1 MPEEY
6 DEGPEWKPPPPP
18 EENLEK
24 IGQLGFVLESIKY
37 LVRRARPLRKH
48 WLNTGVATIS
58 TGTSST
64 GTYEAVVSFTNDLGF
79 PAITG
84 VVQNRGPG
92 NLFFVVS
99 VQPDDLSANEIRLNP
114 GQTFRWGGP
123 DNPHQIYYL
132 HVRADVDNTDYQIMG
147 GSGKLE
153 LTEDIIEF
161 GTLSIR
167 SDKDVNFTGG
177 IVQNAKEDENL
188 TGLASNKI
196 MIKAV
201 RIEADQA
208 LDFVV
213 IFWSKDT
220 FDDTNLDDD
229 TFIDFVRFQLDGT
242 AGLDFIQ
249 PGGAGQFYGS
259 KTGLNIPYRDDDLTK
274 ELHVSLLNLSS
285 TAKDAGAGGEVIIE
299 VDYELRL
306 EL

>member
-1 MPEEY
+1 MPEGY
-6 DEGPEWKPPPPP
+6 DEGAEWKPPSPP
-18 EENLEK
+18 EEDLTK
-24 IGQLGFVLESIKY
+24 IGQIGYAIQALKY

-48 WLNTGVATIS
+48 WLNTGVATIA
-58 TGTSST
+58 TATSS
-64 GTYEAVVSFTNDLGF
+64 GTYEDIINFINDLGY
-79 PAITG
+79 PATTG
-84 VVQNRGPG
+84 VIQNRGPG
-92 NLFFVVS
+92 NLFFAVS
-99 VQPDDLSANEIRLNP
+99 VQPDDKSANEIRLNP

-132 HVRADVDNTDYQIMG
+132 HIRSDVDNTNYQVMG

-153 LTEDIIEF
+153 LTGDTVIS

-167 SDKDVNFTGG
+167 SDKDDNFTGAL
-177 IVQNAKEDENL
+177 IQNAKEDENL

-208 LDFVV
+208 LDFAV

-220 FDDTNLDDD
+220 FDDTNLDSD
-229 TFIDFVRFQLDGT
+229 TFIEWVRFQLDGT
-242 AGLDFIQ
+242 TGLNVIR

-259 KTGLNIPYRDDDLTK
+259 VTGLNIPYRDDDLTN
-274 ELHVSLLNLSS
+274 ELHVSLMNLSS
-285 TAKDAGAGGEVIIE
+285 TAKDAGAVGEVIIE
-299 VDYELRL
+299 VDYEIRL